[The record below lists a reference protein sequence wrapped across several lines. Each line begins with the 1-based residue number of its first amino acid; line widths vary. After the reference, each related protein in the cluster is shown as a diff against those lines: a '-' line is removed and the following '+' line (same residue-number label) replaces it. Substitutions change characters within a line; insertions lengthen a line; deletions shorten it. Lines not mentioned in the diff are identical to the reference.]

1 MIAALIKIINKQI
14 VEDEDKVIFGQDEL
28 MTHSNDEIFFVQVQ
42 KAIVQR

>member
-28 MTHSNDEIFFVQVQ
+28 INDPF
-42 KAIVQR
+42 K